1 MRRPNQFGRP
11 VEQGPRVNE
20 KIREAEVRLIDGEG
34 GQVGVVSIE
43 VALRM
48 AQEAGLDLVEVSP
61 QAVPPVCRLIDFGK
75 YKYQLSKKAHEA
87 KKKQAVIEV
96 KEVNLTPNT
105 DSHDIQTK
113 QNHIRK
119 WVADKNRVKVS
130 VKFRGREMAH
140 QELGFRVIDEL
151 MAGIDD
157 LVVKEGRPRFEGRR
171 LTVTLLPKSE
181 AKPEKKETAGTT
193 AQSGIQQKPIQAN
206 NQTVRSSESNSF
218 QTDSPNPNSGDA
230 PVAD

>member
-1 MRRPNQFGRP
+1 MRRPTQTGRP

-34 GQVGVVSIE
+34 GQVGVVTIE

-48 AQEAGLDLVEVSP
+48 AQDAGLDLVEVSP
-61 QAVPPVCRLIDFGK
+61 QAVPPVCRLIDYGK
-75 YKYQLSKKAHEA
+75 YKYQLSKKAQEA

-105 DSHDIQTK
+105 DSHDIETK

-140 QELGFRVIDEL
+140 QELGYRVIDEL
-151 MAGIDD
+151 LKGIDD
-157 LVVKEGRPRFEGRR
+157 IVAPESRPRFEGRR

-181 AKPEKKETAGTT
+181 VKADVKATPVVSSAPAPAVARPKEPMPEVAE
-193 AQSGIQQKPIQAN
+193 
-206 NQTVRSSESNSF
+206 
-218 QTDSPNPNSGDA
+218 A
-230 PVAD
+230 PVATPR

>member
-1 MRRPNQFGRP
+1 MRRPTQTGRP

-34 GQVGVVSIE
+34 GQVGVVTIE
-43 VALRM
+43 AALRM
-48 AQEAGLDLVEVSP
+48 AQDAGLDLVEVSP
-61 QAVPPVCRLIDFGK
+61 QAVPPVCRLIDYGK
-75 YKYQLSKKAHEA
+75 YKYQLSKKAQEA

-105 DSHDIQTK
+105 DSHDIETK

-140 QELGFRVIDEL
+140 QELGYRVIDEL
-151 MAGIDD
+151 LKGIDD
-157 LVVKEGRPRFEGRR
+157 IVAPESRPRFEGRR

-181 AKPEKKETAGTT
+181 VKSAEPKTTPVPSSSVAPAARPKEAM
-193 AQSGIQQKPIQAN
+193 P
-206 NQTVRSSESNSF
+206 
-218 QTDSPNPNSGDA
+218 DA
-230 PVAD
+230 EPSVATPR

>member
-1 MRRPNQFGRP
+1 MRRPTQTGRP

-34 GQVGVVSIE
+34 GQVGVVTIE

-48 AQEAGLDLVEVSP
+48 AQEASLDLVEVSP
-61 QAVPPVCRLIDFGK
+61 QAVPPVCRLIDYGK
-75 YKYQLSKKAHEA
+75 YKYQLSKKAQEA

-105 DSHDIQTK
+105 DSHDIETK

-140 QELGFRVIDEL
+140 QELGYRVIDEL
-151 MAGIDD
+151 LKGIDD
-157 LVVKEGRPRFEGRR
+157 IVAPESRPRFEGRR

-181 AKPEKKETAGTT
+181 VKSAEPKPTAVTSASSSSSSAPAARPKEAMPE
-193 AQSGIQQKPIQAN
+193 AEPS
-206 NQTVRSSESNSF
+206 
-218 QTDSPNPNSGDA
+218 
-230 PVAD
+230 VATPR

>member
-1 MRRPNQFGRP
+1 MRRPTQTGRP

-34 GQVGVVSIE
+34 GQVGVVTIE

-48 AQEAGLDLVEVSP
+48 AQEASLDLVEVSP
-61 QAVPPVCRLIDFGK
+61 QAVPPVCRLIDYGK
-75 YKYQLSKKAHEA
+75 YKYQLSKKAQEA

-105 DSHDIQTK
+105 DSHDIETK

-140 QELGFRVIDEL
+140 QELGYRVIDEL
-151 MAGIDD
+151 LKGIDD
-157 LVVKEGRPRFEGRR
+157 IVAPESRPRFEGRR

-181 AKPEKKETAGTT
+181 VKTSEAKATPVVSPASVPVARPKEPMPEVAE
-193 AQSGIQQKPIQAN
+193 
-206 NQTVRSSESNSF
+206 
-218 QTDSPNPNSGDA
+218 A
-230 PVAD
+230 PVATPR

>member
-1 MRRPNQFGRP
+1 MRRPTQTGRP

-34 GQVGVVSIE
+34 GQVGVVTID

-48 AQEAGLDLVEVSP
+48 AQDAGLDLVEVSP
-61 QAVPPVCRLIDFGK
+61 QAVPPVCRLIDYGK
-75 YKYQLSKKAHEA
+75 YKYQLSKKAQEA

-105 DSHDIQTK
+105 DSHDIETK

-140 QELGFRVIDEL
+140 QELGYRVIDEL
-151 MAGIDD
+151 LKGIDD
-157 LVVKEGRPRFEGRR
+157 IVAPESRPRFEGRR

-181 AKPEKKETAGTT
+181 VKSAEPKPTAVTSPS
-193 AQSGIQQKPIQAN
+193 ASSSPPRAACWSG
-206 NQTVRSSESNSF
+206 S
-218 QTDSPNPNSGDA
+218 SPNCVRWRTSPNC
-230 PVAD
+230 

>member
-1 MRRPNQFGRP
+1 MRRPTQTGRP

-34 GQVGVVSIE
+34 GQVGVVTIE

-48 AQEAGLDLVEVSP
+48 AQEASLDLVEVSP
-61 QAVPPVCRLIDFGK
+61 QAVPPVCRLIDYGK
-75 YKYQLSKKAHEA
+75 YKYQLSKKAQEA
-87 KKKQAVIEV
+87 KKKQAVVEV

-105 DSHDIQTK
+105 DSHDIETK

-140 QELGFRVIDEL
+140 QELGYRVIDEL
-151 MAGIDD
+151 LKGLDD
-157 LVVKEGRPRFEGRR
+157 IVAPESRPRFEGRR

-181 AKPEKKETAGTT
+181 VKSAEPKPTAVPSPSSSSSSSSAAPAPAARPKEPMPEA
-193 AQSGIQQKPIQAN
+193 A
-206 NQTVRSSESNSF
+206 E
-218 QTDSPNPNSGDA
+218 A
-230 PVAD
+230 PVATPR